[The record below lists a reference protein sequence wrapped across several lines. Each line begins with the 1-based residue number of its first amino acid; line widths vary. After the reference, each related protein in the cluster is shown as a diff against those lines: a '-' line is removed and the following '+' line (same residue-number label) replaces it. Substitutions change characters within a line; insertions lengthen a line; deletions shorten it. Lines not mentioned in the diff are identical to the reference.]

1 MELHCQFKNT
11 TIVLFTNDYKFIQI
25 GETFQALTRFSEYK
39 INLSSFDENTFQILR
54 QRVSN
59 NVHIPFDKDIL
70 IKVIDIASF
79 LNISE
84 TNLLSLLPYP
94 SLSLD
99 LIEDFI
105 PFIHRL
111 LKYGYPAIAK
121 EWAIQGRLPLSL
133 LQDPTIPYNKFK
145 KAYRDAKLLYEYKVK
160 VLAQCSCQKCLNF
173 RSKKKWYD
181 PESNFSEDTYT
192 PCFRFRSNLLKFD

>member
-1 MELHCQFKNT
+1 MLLTKQNNK
-11 TIVLFTNDYKFIQI
+11 VA
-25 GETFQALTRFSEYK
+25 GALNQYGGNF
-39 INLSSFDENTFQILR
+39 
-54 QRVSN
+54 
-59 NVHIPFDKDIL
+59 
-70 IKVIDIASF
+70 ASF

-84 TNLLSLLPYP
+84 TNLLPLLPYP

-99 LIEDFI
+99 LIKDFI

-192 PCFRFRSNLLKFD
+192 PCFRFRGNLLKFN